1 MHLSYPMSKPYS
13 WIADIR
19 FMIMN
24 LKPARNQYVNL
35 WKAYEYNPVPGVQLV
50 REINGKEKL

>member
-1 MHLSYPMSKPYS
+1 M
-13 WIADIR
+13 INFGRADIR

-24 LKPARNQYVNL
+24 LKLARNQYVNL

-50 REINGKEKL
+50 RKINGKEKL